1 MSEKKL
7 MIPGPVAIPEE
18 VRYAMAVP
26 SMPHYGREW
35 IRLFN
40 ETREMAKQLFGT
52 QHDLLI
58 VPGPGTMALE
68 MGLASALEPGD
79 AVAIPLNGFFA
90 ERLVT
95 VVERNGLVPVTVDIP
110 LGRPVL
116 GEDLL
121 SLLEAHPEVQAVALV
136 HHETSTG
143 VLNPVREL
151 AEVARSRGALVV
163 LDAVSSMGGVPL
175 PVDAWGIDVCVTVA
189 NKVLETPP
197 GVALMSVSPRVW
209 EAVERRQAL
218 RGWYLDLKTWRWYEE
233 HWGQWHP
240 TPVTMPTSNI
250 YTLHRS
256 LEMLLAEGV
265 ERRYAA
271 YRAAAQ
277 AVRRGLETLG
287 FPMFVE
293 EAYASPLATAFRP
306 REDVRAAQL
315 IQWLRDEADIM
326 ISGGIGEL
334 RGKIMRVGHMG
345 LARKR
350 DYVVAFLLA
359 VEDYLRRQGVDVP
372 HGASLVALNGVER

>member
-40 ETREMAKQLFGT
+40 ETREMAKQLFST

-79 AVAIPLNGFFA
+79 AVAVPLNGFFA
-90 ERLVT
+90 KRLVT
-95 VVERNGLVPVTVDIP
+95 VVERNGLVPVTMDIP

-121 SLLEAHPEVQAVALV
+121 SLLEAHPEVKAVALV

-151 AEVARSRGALVV
+151 AEVARSRGTLVV

-209 EAVERRQAL
+209 EAVERRQAQ

-265 ERRYAA
+265 EQRYAA
-271 YRAAAQ
+271 YRTAAQ
-277 AVRRGLETLG
+277 AVRRGLEALG

-293 EAYASPLATAFRP
+293 EAYASPLTTAFRP
-306 REDVRAAQL
+306 RDDVRAAQL

-372 HGASLVALNGVER
+372 HGASLVALDGVER